1 MSYALG
7 NFHLVLGRQ
16 RETKTM
22 PANSISMSPG
32 ACHVPNVEDL
42 CVAMF
47 LEGARVLGITSDAP
61 ISLEAQARILEAAA
75 SLGEKLA
82 FLLEMQ
88 SGESAFEP
96 ELGN

>member
-1 MSYALG
+1 MA
-7 NFHLVLGRQ
+7 V
-16 RETKTM
+16 
-22 PANSISMSPG
+22 NSVSMSAAG
-32 ACHVPNVEDL
+32 CHLPNVDDL

-61 ISLEAQARILEAAA
+61 ISLDAQARILEAAA
-75 SLGEKLA
+75 TLGEKLA

-88 SGESAFEP
+88 SDEFEFEP

>member
-1 MSYALG
+1 
-7 NFHLVLGRQ
+7 
-16 RETKTM
+16 M
-22 PANSISMSPG
+22 PSNSISMFHAEGYSP
-32 ACHVPNVEDL
+32 NIDDL

-61 ISLEAQARILEAAA
+61 MSLDAQAKILEAAA

-82 FLLEMQ
+82 ALLEMQ
-88 SGESAFEP
+88 GDESGVEA